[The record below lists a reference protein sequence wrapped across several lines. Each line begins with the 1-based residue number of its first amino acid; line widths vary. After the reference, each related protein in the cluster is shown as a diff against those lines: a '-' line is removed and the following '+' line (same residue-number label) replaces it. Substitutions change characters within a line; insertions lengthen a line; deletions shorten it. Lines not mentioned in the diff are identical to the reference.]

1 MNSLFCR
8 LAPAILTS
16 HLCNCDFWNVWN
28 LYRFCHSALPTEIM
42 FDFRIISEH
51 WELASFL
58 LLVEEKKKG
67 LFLNISC
74 QAFEIAAAR
83 TSGQDTLVFSRQTG
97 FSSGRCVYCDKPNGS
112 QLNLLYQAQAFG
124 RRLEISK
131 RYPSYMQ
138 RLAQLLNKDV
148 ARL

>member
-1 MNSLFCR
+1 M
-8 LAPAILTS
+8 
-16 HLCNCDFWNVWN
+16 
-28 LYRFCHSALPTEIM
+28 YRVKPLRSPQP
-42 FDFRIISEH
+42 
-51 WELASFL
+51 ELL
-58 LLVEEKKKG
+58 DG
-67 LFLNISC
+67 
-74 QAFEIAAAR
+74 
-83 TSGQDTLVFSRQTG
+83 TLVFSRQTG

>member
-1 MNSLFCR
+1 MNSFFCR

-16 HLCNCDFWNVWN
+16 HLCNYHFWNVWN

-58 LLVEEKKKG
+58 LDPSRGEEKG
-67 LFLNISC
+67 VLPEYIVSSLWDGRSPNFWTALLF
-74 QAFEIAAAR
+74 FPVK
-83 TSGQDTLVFSRQTG
+83 LVFRVEDAFIAINRTV
-97 FSSGRCVYCDKPNGS
+97 RNWTCCTKIKPLGE
-112 QLNLLYQAQAFG
+112 G
-124 RRLEISK
+124 SK
-131 RYPSYMQ
+131 RYSSYMQ
-138 RLAQLLNKDV
+138 SLAQLTLLNKDL

>member
-1 MNSLFCR
+1 MNSFFCR

-28 LYRFCHSALPTEIM
+28 LYRFCHSALPSEIM

-67 LFLNISC
+67 FFLKISC

-83 TSGQDTLVFSRQTG
+83 TSGQAKTLLFFPVKLVFRVEDAFIAINGTV
-97 FSSGRCVYCDKPNGS
+97 RNWTCCTKLKPLGE
-112 QLNLLYQAQAFG
+112 G
-124 RRLEISK
+124 SK

-138 RLAQLLNKDV
+138 RLAQLLNKD
-148 ARL
+148 LTWL